1 MALPKIDLPLF
12 ELVLPSTGKKIK
24 YRPFTVKEE
33 KILLIAQESKDVKQ
47 VVLAIK
53 QVLGNCMQDVDVET
67 LAIFDLQY
75 VLLNIRAKS
84 VNDEITFGVK
94 DPDTGEKVELTININ
109 DVEIKRFDEH
119 NKVIKV
125 TDDIVFQMKY
135 PSISYLETLKQDDE
149 DGEKADSES
158 ITSMM
163 RECIG
168 VIAQGDQVFKFE
180 DFTEKE
186 VNDFIESLSS
196 DIVMKIKKFF
206 DTIPVMRYEKKYIDK
221 TGKEKTFVAQGMETF
236 FI

>member
-12 ELVLPSTGKKIK
+12 ELVLPSTGKKVK

-47 VVLAIK
+47 IILAIK
-53 QVLGNCMQDVDVET
+53 QILGNCLQDINVET
-67 LAIFDLQY
+67 LATFDLEY

-84 VNDEITFGVK
+84 VNDEITFSVK

-109 DVEIKRFDEH
+109 EVEIKRFADH
-119 NKVIKV
+119 NKIIQVS
-125 TDDIVFQMKY
+125 DDIVFQMKY
-135 PSISYLETLKQDDE
+135 PSISYLETLKGDE
-149 DGEKADSES
+149 EDAKNDSDS
-158 ITSMM
+158 IVAVMK
-163 RECIG
+163 ECIG
-168 VIAQGDQVFKFE
+168 VIAQGDQVFKLE

-206 DTIPVMRYEKKYIDK
+206 DTIPVMRYEKKYFDK

-236 FI
+236 FT